1 MSRLLV
7 IGPVHSSC
15 SPALSHTCSST
26 AYAIEHFA
34 NMQLKKSFAAGAGSF
49 KDSNKQV
56 PSSSDMQNG
65 MDHVAWGHTHLGP
78 ASLLNSA
85 GSGMNAAA
93 AALNDCTS
101 DNILNDIMG
110 DDNLLDSGLDP
121 HLLLTGD
128 GDPTDASF
136 LAG

>member
-1 MSRLLV
+1 
-7 IGPVHSSC
+7 
-15 SPALSHTCSST
+15 
-26 AYAIEHFA
+26 
-34 NMQLKKSFAAGAGSF
+34 
-49 KDSNKQV
+49 
-56 PSSSDMQNG
+56 MQNA

-93 AALNDCTS
+93 AALNDCAS

-110 DDNLLDSGLDP
+110 DENLLDSSLDP
-121 HLLLTGD
+121 HLLLTGE